1 LLVDRVSLEL
11 SDQCHR
17 QNSAPMAMAMAQVE
31 VNFTASPSRSEFTQN
46 DSNQGMGGN
55 LKNGF
60 RKNGAGG
67 TGSRGKERKKELMS
81 SGGSSGHRSLLHN
94 PNDITGIP
102 LKDDSSKASLPSQHF
117 GPITVGFLPDKGWTF
132 AAHNTPLEIAM
143 YVLLGVFSV
152 AILVFVA
159 SCFVYA
165 SRVKKRDVSHSD
177 ELMGFK
183 MDGHPGLGGV
193 GGGGTGVGGGAFGIG
208 NRSGGGCTNAHD
220 WVWLGRASLALHPSL
235 DSTKHPAF
243 SSTHSGNKPSGVSYD
258 AKNGPTSG
266 VNPIRIITNPNFDS
280 LTQQQQQQILLN
292 QQQHPQAGSSHSS
305 SPQSQQQG
313 SSSRQQQPFG
323 GRGSGSS
330 STDPPRLAPP
340 PRPPKPLQQSP
351 IDSGTFSVKS
361 PSGQG
366 GGSCKV
372 GAGSPP
378 GSSNGSVSGDC
389 PDYRPPVPPH
399 RNIPLGHPESSGSVS
414 PPMRGTGS
422 GPASTKSSS
431 SSSSSHSQFLP
442 SSSNSHHNSNL
453 SKSKKSS
460 SRGKESSTTD
470 ELPNPCY
477 VDFADQNQLYHPPKG
492 CISSSSSSMREPSNN
507 AGPLRPANIVGNPM
521 SYIDEES
528 ELEDEEDVERP
539 LTVAAASAVANRQS
553 HKMNKNNG
561 RPQNN
566 MNSSVKLDMDY
577 DQLMEYFDNLKETE
591 A

>member
-1 LLVDRVSLEL
+1 LEL

-46 DSNQGMGGN
+46 DSNQGLGGS

-60 RKNGAGG
+60 RKNGGG
-67 TGSRGKERKKELMS
+67 SGRNKERKKELMS
-81 SGGSSGHRSLLHN
+81 QSGHRSLPQT

-117 GPITVGFLPDKGWTF
+117 GPITVGFIPDKGWPSFT
-132 AAHNTPLEIAM
+132 AHNTPLEIAM

-177 ELMGFK
+177 ELLGFK
-183 MDGHPGLGGV
+183 MEGHPTMGGGTI
-193 GGGGTGVGGGAFGIG
+193 GGGGGGGGAGGSAGSFGIG

-243 SSTHSGNKPSGVSYD
+243 SSTHSGNNNKGPGVSYD
-258 AKNGPTSG
+258 AKNGQNSG
-266 VNPIRIITNPNFDS
+266 VNPIRIITNPNFDTLS
-280 LTQQQQQQILLN
+280 QGGVQVGS
-292 QQQHPQAGSSHSS
+292 GSSSS
-305 SPQSQQQG
+305 VSPQNSQPG
-313 SSSRQQQPFG
+313 SSSRQQQQPFRG
-323 GRGSGSS
+323 GPCTSS
-330 STDPPRLAPP
+330 SEAPRLAPP
-340 PRPPKPLQQSP
+340 PRPPKPLNHHQSSP

-361 PSGQG
+361 PSGGSKG
-366 GGSCKV
+366 GGGGGGV
-372 GAGSPP
+372 ASPP
-378 GSSNGSVSGDC
+378 ESSNGSVSGDC

-399 RNIPLGHPESSGSVS
+399 RNIPLGQVDSCGSAS
-414 PPMRGTGS
+414 PPIRGGG
-422 GPASTKSSS
+422 GPVSTKSSS
-431 SSSSSHSQFLP
+431 PHFLP
-442 SSSNSHHNSNL
+442 SSSNSHHSSNV
-453 SKSKKSS
+453 SKSKKS
-460 SRGKESSTTD
+460 RGKETSE
-470 ELPNPCY
+470 ELPNPIF
-477 VDFADQNQLYHPPKG
+477 VDFADQNQLYHPPK
-492 CISSSSSSMREPSNN
+492 SSNGKVREPS
-507 AGPLRPANIVGNPM
+507 GPLRPANIVGNPM

-528 ELEDEEDVERP
+528 EDEEDVERP

-553 HKMNKNNG
+553 HKMNKNKPHHS
-561 RPQNN
+561 RHQPSHSNN
-566 MNSSVKLDMDY
+566 NANSTSVKLDMDY